1 MKQSEVM
8 LRALEPEDLDM
19 LYRIENDRELW
30 DVGCTNVPYSRYVL
44 HEFIVRSTGDI
55 YADRQVRLIA
65 EDCHRQTVGIV
76 DLQDFDPQ
84 HRRAEVGILI
94 VSSQRRQGYACS
106 ALTQL
111 HRYAAQTLHLHQL
124 YGFVSARNVA
134 ATALFRCLG
143 YQFSE
148 PLTDWLYDGRDYHDA
163 FLVQKIL

>member
-1 MKQSEVM
+1 MNQPTVT

-44 HEFIVRSTGDI
+44 HEFIAQSTGDI
-55 YADRQVRLIA
+55 YTDRQVRLIV
-65 EDCHRQTVGIV
+65 EDSSRQTVGIV
-76 DLQDFDPQ
+76 DLQNFDPQ
-84 HRRAEVGILI
+84 HRRAEVGVLI

-124 YGFVSARNVA
+124 YGFVSASNVA
-134 ATALFRCLG
+134 ATGLIRCLD